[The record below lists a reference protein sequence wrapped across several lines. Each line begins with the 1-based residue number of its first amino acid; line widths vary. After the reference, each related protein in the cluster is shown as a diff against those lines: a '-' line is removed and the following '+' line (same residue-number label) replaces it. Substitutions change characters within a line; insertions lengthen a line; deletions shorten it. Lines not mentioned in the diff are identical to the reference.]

1 MFEELSSLH
10 MLANTV
16 HHLRLP
22 PTRARRWQD
31 CKGVYKLTLWVS
43 GCDAKRLQ
51 EVAILQHTQGV
62 PSVQQVPRLCMVMLY
77 CQAVLSAL
85 CSL

>member
-1 MFEELSSLH
+1 M
-10 MLANTV
+10 
-16 HHLRLP
+16 
-22 PTRARRWQD
+22 
-31 CKGVYKLTLWVS
+31 YKLTLWVS
-43 GCDAKRLQ
+43 VCDAKRLQ

-77 CQAVLSAL
+77 CQAVLSVL